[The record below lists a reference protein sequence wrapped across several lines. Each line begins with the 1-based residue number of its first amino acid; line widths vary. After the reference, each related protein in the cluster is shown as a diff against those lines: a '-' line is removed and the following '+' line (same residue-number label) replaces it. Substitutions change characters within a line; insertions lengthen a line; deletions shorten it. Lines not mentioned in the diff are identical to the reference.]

1 MGTEAKVW
9 PLSALRS
16 ARANPDG
23 SVDVDPNNPVVF
35 TIPQF
40 QRSLVW
46 PESKQRA
53 LISSILRG
61 FPFGALLLV
70 ENDEKRSV
78 KLKDGSVVT
87 ATNYG
92 IIDGLQRTNAIVSH
106 LKRSL
111 AFAGSDAV
119 LGKEFDAFHA
129 ELQTQLSTEIDPEL
143 LTDAVVV
150 WMHATGSPD
159 IANGFDFDTLLN
171 EVAGR
176 LELQPF
182 SQAVSTA
189 LKPKANV
196 LLAHIASSVDIG
208 HLQIPVLIYNGAK
221 EYLPDIFEQI
231 NTAGTILSKYEVY
244 AAAWV
249 STRVEV
255 KNPQIRAAIA
265 RRYGVL
271 EAEGFDVDVSTTG
284 DEYSL
289 FDYLHGLSQYLGEKY
304 PSLFSSR
311 DAARNRLSSAFPLAT
326 LMLGQPIDKMAQLD
340 SLFPNTSGQLDVDA
354 FEHALL
360 EAADVVN
367 EILAPYLAFKFI
379 SDTEALAHGELQM
392 VSLVAAVAGHLFD
405 HLNSFKPRGAA
416 AKQARTKK
424 EFKLSIPQHY
434 IYDIVRQQWRGSL
447 YTYAAERVW
456 DGKDP
461 AKIYAR
467 PVDSA
472 SFDSAFATSFA
483 EQLAETSIRRQ
494 NITAVHRAV
503 LKFLYSPIVSVQDQA
518 ANKFDVEHL
527 IPVKRIQGMAVEGD
541 PWPMGAL
548 GNLAILPMGP
558 NRIKKEETV
567 TEYVSRGNNPPSA
580 PVRVLL
586 EKLILVPFGS
596 VAIPRKN
603 GSDSMTRQQFETF
616 VGANWAQ
623 MTATLKANLG
633 L

>member
-208 HLQIPVLIYNGAK
+208 Q
-221 EYLPDIFEQI
+221 
-231 NTAGTILSKYEVY
+231 
-244 AAAWV
+244 
-249 STRVEV
+249 
-255 KNPQIRAAIA
+255 
-265 RRYGVL
+265 
-271 EAEGFDVDVSTTG
+271 
-284 DEYSL
+284 
-289 FDYLHGLSQYLGEKY
+289 
-304 PSLFSSR
+304 
-311 DAARNRLSSAFPLAT
+311 
-326 LMLGQPIDKMAQLD
+326 
-340 SLFPNTSGQLDVDA
+340 
-354 FEHALL
+354 
-360 EAADVVN
+360 
-367 EILAPYLAFKFI
+367 
-379 SDTEALAHGELQM
+379 
-392 VSLVAAVAGHLFD
+392 
-405 HLNSFKPRGAA
+405 
-416 AKQARTKK
+416 
-424 EFKLSIPQHY
+424 
-434 IYDIVRQQWRGSL
+434 
-447 YTYAAERVW
+447 
-456 DGKDP
+456 
-461 AKIYAR
+461 
-467 PVDSA
+467 
-472 SFDSAFATSFA
+472 
-483 EQLAETSIRRQ
+483 RRQ
-494 NITAVHRAV
+494 RVFARHLRA
-503 LKFLYSPIVSVQDQA
+503 
-518 ANKFDVEHL
+518 N
-527 IPVKRIQGMAVEGD
+527 
-541 PWPMGAL
+541 
-548 GNLAILPMGP
+548 
-558 NRIKKEETV
+558 
-567 TEYVSRGNNPPSA
+567 
-580 PVRVLL
+580 
-586 EKLILVPFGS
+586 
-596 VAIPRKN
+596 
-603 GSDSMTRQQFETF
+603 
-616 VGANWAQ
+616 
-623 MTATLKANLG
+623 
-633 L
+633 